1 MIRVSGITVHWLA
14 GLLLLAGL
22 APVSAAW
29 GQAAEVP
36 ARGKVTVAPQHEAP
50 GWFKESFLEIQED
63 AAEAGEADK
72 HLMLFFHLNNCPYCD
87 RMLAESFEADPNMS
101 YIQRHFDVI
110 MLNVKGDREVVF
122 NEELTVLEKELA
134 ALLEVRG
141 TPAIL
146 FLTPANEPV
155 ARVNG
160 YRAPPR
166 FRSVLEYVSSK
177 AYEKMTL
184 TKYMARNL
192 TADTYRLR
200 DDPLFQPITDLSAI
214 DGLAVVILENASCY
228 DCAEFH
234 DRLLT
239 HAEVRKQLARF
250 TVVRLDTDSPQRIV
264 DLSGAQTTAA
274 ALAEHYEMSFRP
286 GVLVFD
292 GGELVRRYDS
302 LNYTFHFSEGLR
314 YVAGGY
320 YKDEVY
326 RSYSLRRREELLAA
340 GVDIDFTE

>member
-1 MIRVSGITVHWLA
+1 MTSGSTFDTSIVRSLL
-14 GLLLLAGL
+14 GLLIFLAH
-22 APVSAAW
+22 AAW
-29 GQAAEVP
+29 AP
-36 ARGKVTVAPQHEAP
+36 ASEAPQRGKVTASPNHPAPA
-50 GWFKESFLEIQED
+50 WFKESFLEIQED
-63 AAEAGEADK
+63 AVEAGEADK

-87 RMLAESFEADPNMS
+87 RMLTESFEADPNMS
-101 YIQRHFDVI
+101 YIRQHFDVI

-134 ALLEVRG
+134 ELLEVRG

-146 FLTPANEPV
+146 FLTPENKPV

-177 AYEKMTL
+177 AYKTTTL
-184 TKYMARNL
+184 TRFMARNL
-192 TADTYRLR
+192 TADAYKLR
-200 DDPLFQPITDLSAI
+200 DDALFQPIRDLSAI
-214 DGLAVVILENASCY
+214 DGRAVIVFENASCY

-234 DRLLT
+234 DRLLA

-250 TVVRLDTDSPQRIV
+250 TVVRLDTDSEQTIV
-264 DLSGAQTTAA
+264 DISGNETTAA
-274 ALAEHYEMSFRP
+274 ALAEQHEMSFRP

-292 GGELVRRYDS
+292 EGRLVRRLDS
-302 LNYTFHFSEGLR
+302 LVYTFHFSEGLR
-314 YVAGGY
+314 YIADGH
-320 YKDEVY
+320 YKNEDY
-326 RSYSLRRREELLAA
+326 RSYSQRRREELLAA